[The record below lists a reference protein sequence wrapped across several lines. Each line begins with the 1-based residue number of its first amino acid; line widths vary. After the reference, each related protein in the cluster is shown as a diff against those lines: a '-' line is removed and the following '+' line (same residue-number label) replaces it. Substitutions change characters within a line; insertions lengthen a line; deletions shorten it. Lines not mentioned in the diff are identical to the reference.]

1 MENAENRSFS
11 YKNMKKTHPIFRKL
25 SLGGYSPGFI
35 KTIQGWSCRRCSS
48 GRYSPGAVALA
59 GWSCR
64 GRSPGRY
71 SPGAVALAGWS
82 CRGRSPGR
90 YSPVSGLVLLARPRL
105 KAGSLVRL
113 CLTLRKGSAL
123 GKRPARRYRPPRLP
137 RSPGEKTLANYALR
151 YAFFIFS
158 ARSAPQLHTPHFTLY
173 LPASGSVIS
182 VYLHVVVGEVT
193 APGFCGSVA
202 KMKIDIY
209 KNLVGRENSRRRLF

>member
-1 MENAENRSFS
+1 MPQVQLWSVFARGCCFS
-11 YKNMKKTHPIFRKL
+11 GLVLPWTQP
-25 SLGGYSPGFI
+25 
-35 KTIQGWSCRRCSS
+35 WSVF
-48 GRYSPGAVALA
+48 A
-59 GWSCR
+59 R
-64 GRSPGRY
+64 G
-71 SPGAVALAGWS
+71 
-82 CRGRSPGR
+82 CCF
-90 YSPVSGLVLLARPRL
+90 SGLVLLARPRL